1 MSEFLQSFINSIN
14 FFTSLEIVQFLGVL
28 AVVCAVLSLLYA
40 VVWR

>member
-1 MSEFLQSFINSIN
+1 MSDFFHSFLNSIN

>member
-1 MSEFLQSFINSIN
+1 MNDFLQNFINSIN